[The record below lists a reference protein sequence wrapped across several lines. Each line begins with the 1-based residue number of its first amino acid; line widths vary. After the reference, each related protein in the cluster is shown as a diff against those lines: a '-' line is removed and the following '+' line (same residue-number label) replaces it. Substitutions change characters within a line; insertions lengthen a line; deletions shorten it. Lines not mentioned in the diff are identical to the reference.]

1 MVSVVVATT
10 WIEVVLANPIGPPPG
25 PCGMLGI
32 PVAEVTGRVV
42 VGPTAAPP
50 PPGLCGTPGTPVA
63 EVAGRVEG
71 PAVAPAPS
79 LGA

>member
-1 MVSVVVATT
+1 
-10 WIEVVLANPIGPPPG
+10 
-25 PCGMLGI
+25 MLGI